1 MVISHTGISTCT
13 IVNSSYEV
21 VGSFVPKYFNDIYNL
36 IPPIF
41 TLDVNFIKEFIK
53 KNVEKE
59 EVKMDK
65 FIKE

>member
-13 IVNSSYEV
+13 IVNSSCEV
-21 VGSFVPKYFNDIYNL
+21 VGSFMLEDFNDIYKL

-41 TLDVNFIKEFIK
+41 RLDVNFIKEFIK

-59 EVKMDK
+59 EVQMDK
-65 FIKE
+65 LIKE